1 MPVEL
6 AKLSFWKNQKF
17 LRKKEKSLISR
28 KRRGVHSFYQKVISS
43 AVINSTIVPYQSNPW
58 QYSFQDFR
66 KELPLPSEEIHS
78 LDETLSQSTQRLRQD
93 TLINMLASK
102 PKLITN
108 YLEII
113 LTLPL
118 DLKALYLLWF
128 YIQVGR
134 PILSII
140 NWQVQS
146 GKLPSWHE
154 MSLRDLNQT
163 SIERDSW
170 ETSQKHLKKR
180 CFL

>member
-93 TLINMLASK
+93 NANKYVGIETQTYNELFGDYIDLAAGSK
-102 PKLITN
+102 GALSVMVLHTSRETDPKYYQLAGTI
-108 YLEII
+108 
-113 LTLPL
+113 
-118 DLKALYLLWF
+118 
-128 YIQVGR
+128 R
-134 PILSII
+134 
-140 NWQVQS
+140 
-146 GKLPSWHE
+146 
-154 MSLRDLNQT
+154 
-163 SIERDSW
+163 
-170 ETSQKHLKKR
+170 ETTQLA
-180 CFL
+180 